1 MKTIIH
7 IVLWIV
13 CALCLLFA
21 LVFMPSVSSVLFLLV
36 ALIAA
41 PLPFLKN
48 TLSRLK
54 LSGVKSVIFAVLLF
68 LGGLFTAPVDSANVN
83 SAAPVVL
90 ETLAPAEEST
100 EALVRT
106 LPALAETP
114 APTPT
119 PSSVPTPSPTPKP
132 TATPRPT
139 PTPTPKPTA
148 TPRPTPTPSP
158 VPTATPAPTPKPE
171 QTYVLNTNT
180 GKFHKPYCSSVS
192 DIAAYNKQEYVGT
205 RDDLIANG
213 YSPCGR
219 CHP

>member
-139 PTPTPKPTA
+139 PTP
-148 TPRPTPTPSP
+148 SP